1 VRLLTVVVG
10 SLSFPV
16 AVPIPAAAQR
26 ATSHEIALTIDDV
39 PVVRPGARPLCD
51 ADSLRQW
58 TSRFVDRIDR
68 LRVPV
73 AAFVV
78 IDQVCPKLHDR
89 ALREALL
96 TWRGTG
102 ATIGNHT
109 ASHPD
114 YHRTPLA
121 IYLQDVDRGGKYLRA
136 LFGSDLRYFRPP
148 YLHTGRTRIA
158 RDSLAAALKERGY
171 VDAPVTVDNQE
182 WVYAAA
188 YEHMAGDDST
198 GQRIA
203 AAFLDHIDEALTFS
217 ENAAQTIVGRP
228 VSQVLL
234 LHANR
239 LVYDNLP
246 ALVSMIRR
254 RGYEWV
260 SLDRALSD
268 PVYLRG
274 NPFAG
279 EQGLSWTLRW
289 ATPEQRAS
297 LVEPREAPWI
307 RSLLR
312 P

>member
-10 SLSFPV
+10 SLSLPV
-16 AVPIPAAAQR
+16 AVPMPAAAQR
-26 ATSHEIALTIDDV
+26 ATSREIALTIDDV
-39 PVVRPGARPLCD
+39 PIVRPGARPLCD
-51 ADSLRQW
+51 GDSLRRW

-78 IDQVCPKLHDR
+78 IDQVCPQLHDR

-96 TWRGTG
+96 KWRGTG

-121 IYLQDVDRGGKYLRA
+121 IYLQDVDRGGRYLRA
-136 LFGSDLRYFRPP
+136 LFGGDLRHFRHP
-148 YLHTGRTRIA
+148 YLHTGRTGAA

-188 YEHMAGDDST
+188 YERVGGDDST
-198 GQRIA
+198 RQRIA
-203 AAFLDHIDEALTFS
+203 AAFLEHIDEVLTFS

-228 VSQVLL
+228 ISQVLL
-234 LHANR
+234 LHANL

-246 ALVSMIRR
+246 ALVSVIRR

-260 SLDRALSD
+260 SLDRALRD
-268 PVYLRG
+268 TTYQRG

-279 EQGLSWTLRW
+279 EQGLSWILRW
-289 ATPEQRAS
+289 ATPEQRAA
-297 LVEPREAPWI
+297 LVEPREATWV